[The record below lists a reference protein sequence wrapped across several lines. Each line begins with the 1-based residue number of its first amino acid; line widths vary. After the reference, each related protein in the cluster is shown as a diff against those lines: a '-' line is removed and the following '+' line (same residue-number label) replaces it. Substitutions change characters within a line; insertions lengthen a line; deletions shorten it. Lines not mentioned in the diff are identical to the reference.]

1 MIEIKQVKT
10 ENQELYGFVEE
21 LMHTAFPAQER
32 RDTPQQREYSDSN
45 PLFCNNVIVED
56 GKPVGMISYWDMG
69 DFYYIEHF
77 AINNEIRGKGYG
89 STILNKFIKST
100 PKTILLE
107 IDPIIDDISNACL
120 RFYKRCGFWENPYS
134 HTHPSYRDE
143 YQPHHLIVLT
153 TEKQLFEDE
162 YQTFYKD
169 LSVTVMKR
177 LK

>member
-1 MIEIKQVKT
+1 MEFKDY
-10 ENQELYGFVEE
+10 L
-21 LMHTAFPAQER
+21 
-32 RDTPQQREYSDSN
+32 
-45 PLFCNNVIVED
+45 
-56 GKPVGMISYWDMG
+56 
-69 DFYYIEHF
+69 YIEHF

-107 IDPIIDDISNACL
+107 IDPIIDDISNARL

-153 TEKQLFEDE
+153 TGKQLSEDE

>member
-1 MIEIKQVKT
+1 ME
-10 ENQELYGFVEE
+10 
-21 LMHTAFPAQER
+21 QER
-32 RDTPQQREYSDSN
+32 IYDSN
-45 PLFCNNVIVED
+45 HKLYNDFKRLYSQSFPIFEQRTETQQEYAFNNENYHLIGYCSE
-56 GKPVGMISYWDMG
+56 GSFIEFISFWEFKDYL
-69 DFYYIEHF
+69 YIEHF

-107 IDPIIDDISNACL
+107 IDPIIDDISNARL

-153 TEKQLFEDE
+153 TGKQLSEDE